1 MVWWCDGVPLDD
13 VVVFPWVMWRCSPGW
28 CGGVHLG
35 GVVVFLWMM
44 WWCSPGCG
52 GGVPLGDVVLASH
65 PVERTSV

>member
-1 MVWWCDGVPLDD
+1 MVFTWVWWWCSPGCGGGVHLGD
-13 VVVFPWVMWRCSPGW
+13 VVVFPWVW
-28 CGGVHLG
+28 
-35 GVVVFLWMM
+35 